1 VSDWHLLG
9 AGSVG
14 CWFAARLHAAGI
26 PVTLLLRNAAARA
39 GYLARDGITLELP
52 EGMLHARPP
61 AVIAGGNVPACLL
74 VCTKTPDTLDA
85 LATVFPQRDAQ
96 AAVVLLQNGMGMAQA
111 VQARWPR
118 LRLYNAV
125 TTAGIFRASPWR
137 FHCVATGETCV
148 AEPGRDAPAGD
159 VAAIHAVADAGLWQT
174 DSRIEQRLWQKLAVN
189 AVINA
194 LTGIHQCRNGELE
207 NIDDAATLIPQ
218 LAAEV
223 DAVAAA
229 EGIRLA
235 PDALTAARAVMRS
248 TAGNL
253 SSMNRDLAAGR
264 RTEIDAINGFVV
276 ARASAHGIPVPAN
289 EQVLSAVHALE
300 ARSSG

>member
-1 VSDWHLLG
+1 VHDWHLLG

-14 CWFAARLHAAGI
+14 CWLAARLHAAGI

-52 EGMLHARPP
+52 EGVLHARPP
-61 AVIAGGNVPACLL
+61 ALIAGDGVPARLL
-74 VCTKTPDTLDA
+74 VCTKTPDTLEA
-85 LATVFPQRDAQ
+85 LAAVFPQRDAQ

-125 TTAGIFRASPWR
+125 TTAGIYRASAWR
-137 FHCVATGETCV
+137 FHCVATGETFV
-148 AEPGRDAPAGD
+148 AEPDAGAPAGD
-159 VAAIHAVADAGLWQT
+159 VSAIRAVADAGLWQT
-174 DSRIEQRLWQKLAVN
+174 DTRIAQRLWQKLAVN

-207 NIDDAATLIPQ
+207 TIPAAAALIPR

-276 ARASAHGIPVPAN
+276 ARASVHGIPVPAN
-289 EQVLSAVHALE
+289 EQVLAAVHMLE
-300 ARSSG
+300 AR